1 MRRRSVVGGD
11 SCACFPQTVGGAMT
25 QSGLVAPLPEFVP
38 ETRVTERPPKIVHQ
52 EGEFSAERG
61 VNYLLQCREDR

>member
-1 MRRRSVVGGD
+1 MRCRPVVGGD
-11 SCACFPQTVGGAMT
+11 SCTRFPQTVGGAVA

-38 ETRVTERPPKIVHQ
+38 ETRVCERPPKIVRQ

-61 VNYLLQCREDR
+61 VNYLLQCWNDR